1 MDLLEL
7 LRRRVVV
14 GHRGFPRRELEN
26 TLPSIEAAI
35 NSGADVVEVDVQVTS
50 DGVVV
55 LSHDDSLE
63 RTFGAPLNI
72 RTATWEEVKRVE
84 KGRYRIPT
92 LMEAL
97 EAVAERAGVFV
108 EVKHPEDAG
117 AVYREIRRAGAE
129 KWTAVISFYDE
140 ALKAVEGYRGL
151 VYAKPPG
158 RVVDA
163 KKLGCQIALPRYTL
177 ATERAIALAH
187 RLGLYVVAWTVN
199 DPATAA
205 ELWRRGVDGV
215 ATDDV
220 ENIRNT
226 KPR

>member
-1 MDLLEL
+1 
-7 LRRRVVV
+7 
-14 GHRGFPRRELEN
+14 
-26 TLPSIEAAI
+26 
-35 NSGADVVEVDVQVTS
+35 
-50 DGVVV
+50 
-55 LSHDDSLE
+55 
-63 RTFGAPLNI
+63 
-72 RTATWEEVKRVE
+72 
-84 KGRYRIPT
+84 
-92 LMEAL
+92 
-97 EAVAERAGVFV
+97 
-108 EVKHPEDAG
+108 
-117 AVYREIRRAGAE
+117 
-129 KWTAVISFYDE
+129 
-140 ALKAVEGYRGL
+140 VEGYRGL
-151 VYAKPPG
+151 LYAKPPG

-205 ELWRRGVDGV
+205 ELWRRGVDGI